1 VNTNSLLHRTL
12 AGTAAVAFG
21 VLAAQHPTA
30 SAKTAQRGFS
40 VSAVVKPAA
49 TIALS
54 TNALTWTAKNT
65 LVRITFGTSYVPNG
79 SAGTSAAPPGNKT
92 YVPADNGAI
101 TITGSI
107 RTSPGGGAGSI
118 VVLAPGDIAGA
129 SHASHVVPIND
140 FALTCSGNGN
150 TGTQPRYAAA
160 LTPLQANALSPCAT
174 WGPAANA
181 RLNFSLNML
190 LILTGMPPD
199 TYTSGG
205 FTVVATTT

>member
-92 YVPADNGAI
+92 YVPADNGPI

-118 VVLAPGDIAGA
+118 VVLAPGDIAGS
-129 SHASHVVPIND
+129 SHANHVVPIND
-140 FALTCSGNGN
+140 FAMTCSGGGN

-160 LTPLQANALSPCAT
+160 LTPLHANALSPCAT

-190 LILTGMPPD
+190 LILNGMPPD